1 MEGKAS
7 LPQQVSSN
15 FRLVSFSIP
24 TYLQI
29 HNEIYTLQFNQNAYI
44 LEGKAIFDSKQYK
57 FILGFDKM
65 YGMLYEN
72 HLLISQTE
80 HETSHQ
86 WI

>member
-1 MEGKAS
+1 MKYTHFD
-7 LPQQVSSN
+7 L
-15 FRLVSFSIP
+15 IK
-24 TYLQI
+24 T
-29 HNEIYTLQFNQNAYI
+29 HIYSKEKL
-44 LEGKAIFDSKQYK
+44 FDSKQYK

-86 WI
+86 